1 MKNKL
6 IAIGAIAGA
15 LAVTACDLDVP
26 DLNNPAID
34 DLQSHPT
41 ALSIGVA
48 TTGLLIGNRTTHG
61 AENGYVSQLGIVG
74 REAYCFDSAD
84 PRFVRELLEQVLN
97 PGSPFGGNFW
107 QFSYSNIRMANII
120 LSVVNNVEDLTA
132 ENKHAIIG
140 FTKTIEALDLLRVIS
155 THDTNGAVVDTNH
168 AVTETLPPIVDK
180 DTTFAAIAKLLD
192 DAVPELTMG
201 GEAFPFLLD
210 EGFSDFADPASF
222 ITFNRAIRA
231 RVAVYMKDYPH
242 ALAFIKDS
250 FINDGSDPAKPLNL
264 EAGADYTYTTK
275 GGDATNGLATPNIFA
290 HASVIADAQAD
301 DKRLT
306 RKIVKAKQAGAL
318 RGLSSDQTFTMYA
331 KPTSP
336 IPLIHNKELILLR
349 AEVEWLTPG
358 ATPADK
364 QKAIDDL
371 NIVRVNDGG
380 LPKIT
385 ALPADD
391 AAFKTALLYERRYS
405 LLFEGHRLID
415 LRRFDRQSELP
426 IEKAL
431 NGNAHK
437 LNIRWPIPLPEC
449 NARGGTDEP
458 RCALGST

>member
-1 MKNKL
+1 MHNKL
-6 IAIGAIAGA
+6 IAIGGLLGA
-15 LAVTACDLDVP
+15 LAITACDLDVP
-26 DLNNPAID
+26 DLNNPGID
-34 DLQSHPT
+34 DLRNNPT
-41 ALSIGVA
+41 AISIGVA
-48 TTGLLIGNRTTHG
+48 TTGLLIGNRATHG

-107 QFSYSNIRMANII
+107 QLSYANIRMANII
-120 LSVVNNVEDLTA
+120 LGAVDKVADLTA

-168 AVTETLPPIVDK
+168 EVTEDLPPIVDK
-180 DTTFAAIAKLLD
+180 DTTFTTIAKLLD

-201 GEAFPFLLD
+201 GSSFPFLLD
-210 EGFSDFADPASF
+210 EGFADFSDPPSF
-222 ITFNRAIRA
+222 IKFNRAIRT
-231 RVAVYMKDYPH
+231 RVAVYMGDYAN
-242 ALAFIKDS
+242 ALVFVNVS
-250 FINDGSDPAKPLNL
+250 FINDGSMATKPLDL

-275 GGDATNGLATPNIFA
+275 GGDVTNGLATPNIFV
-290 HASVIADAQAD
+290 HASVIADAEKD
-301 DKRLT
+301 DQRLV
-306 RKIVKAKQAGAL
+306 RKVVAAKQAGAL
-318 RGLSSDQTFTMYA
+318 RGLSSDQAFTMYS
-331 KPTSP
+331 KPTSS

-349 AEVEWLTPG
+349 AEAEYLNLA

-385 ALPADD
+385 TVPADKD
-391 AAFKTALLYERRYS
+391 TFITELLYERRYS

-415 LRRFDRQSELP
+415 LRRFGRTMELP
-426 IEKAL
+426 LDKDT
-431 NGNAHK
+431 HK
-437 LNIRWPIPLPEC
+437 RNIRWPIPLGEC
-449 NARGGTDEP
+449 NARPGETA
-458 RCALGST
+458 CTLGST